1 MKAKSESEILDFLT
15 PYAESLNLEI
25 VEVSFK
31 MAKSPQLT
39 VYIDKAGGVD
49 LNTCEEFHNLINAPL
64 DELNPYEN
72 SYTLNVSSPGL
83 DRPFKTDKDFLRNIG
98 KEVEI
103 KLYSSIKGKKL
114 LEGVLLKYDGQRIV
128 VDLGNETIS
137 IELKGIS
144 KINKAIKFD

>member
-1 MKAKSESEILDFLT
+1 MKAKSESEILEFLT
-15 PYAESLNLEI
+15 PYAQSLNLEI

-31 MAKSPQLT
+31 MAKNPQLT
-39 VYIDKAGGVD
+39 IYIDKEGGVD
-49 LNTCEEFHNLINAPL
+49 LNACEEFHNLINAPL

-83 DRPFKTDKDFLRNIG
+83 DRPFKTEKDFLKNIG

-103 KLYSSIKGKKL
+103 KLYSSLKGKKL

-128 VDLGNETIS
+128 VELEDDTVS
-137 IELKGIS
+137 IELKGIA

>member
-1 MKAKSESEILDFLT
+1 MKAKTQSEILEFLT

-31 MAKSPQLT
+31 MAKNPQLT
-39 VYIDKAGGVD
+39 IYIDKEGGVD
-49 LNTCEEFHNLINAPL
+49 LNTCEEFHNLINSPL

-83 DRPFKTDKDFLRNIG
+83 DRPFKTEKDFLKNIG
-98 KEVEI
+98 NEVEI

-114 LEGVLLKYDGQRIV
+114 IEGELLKYDGQRV
-128 VDLGNETIS
+128 VVKVENESIS
-137 IELKGIS
+137 IELKSIS